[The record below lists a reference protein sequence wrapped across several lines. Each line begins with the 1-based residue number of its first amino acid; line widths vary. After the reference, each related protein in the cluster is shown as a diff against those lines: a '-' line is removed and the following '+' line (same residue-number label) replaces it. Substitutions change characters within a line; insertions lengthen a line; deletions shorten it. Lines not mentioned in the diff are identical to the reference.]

1 MIYYGLLPQKE
12 SAVERCSDNLKSGYM
27 KPRVIILLIPVLIS
41 ILPFSGLSGQEKS
54 ANYGNIPD
62 ELVAY
67 DKYMKAYKYHFLE
80 PTQFYGAGRE
90 KLPPTDLKEVRI
102 GFLGPMEGS
111 VIQPLGK
118 QMLQGSM
125 LAIEEANKKGG
136 YKGILFK
143 LMIHNDAGLWGA
155 AANEVVKMDDEKVW
169 AFLGTID
176 DNNSHIAIRATLKL
190 EILNMNTGD
199 PDPTFTETAIPW
211 VVRNIPDDRQS
222 GYVLV
227 ARIFK
232 RDKHRRVAVIRANNR
247 YGRVGILHFNRSA
260 TRVGYPIIIE
270 ERFNDGETDFTAQL
284 ERIQK
289 TSPDAIALWGNAKES
304 ALILKQIRDL
314 GMKQPVYGSDRMV
327 SQEFLSLAGSLAE
340 GVVTTCQ
347 YNPDSDDPKLKA
359 FKANYLKRFGME
371 PDVFAAHAYDG
382 MNMLIE
388 AIQKVGLNRV
398 LIRDVLTDMK
408 TFQGYQGVTG
418 KVIFDATWNN
428 IRPVFI
434 AEVTNGKFKFSP
446 SPPLEKSEQIYKKP
460 ISGYSY

>member
-1 MIYYGLLPQKE
+1 M
-12 SAVERCSDNLKSGYM
+12 
-27 KPRVIILLIPVLIS
+27 ILLVPVLIF
-41 ILPFSGLSGQEKS
+41 ILHFSGLSGQVKP

-67 DKYMKAYKYHFLE
+67 DRYMKAYKYHFLE

-90 KLPPTDLKEVRI
+90 KLPPSDLKEVRL
-102 GFLGPMEGS
+102 GFLGPLEGS
-111 VIQPLGK
+111 VILTLGK

-136 YKGILFK
+136 YKGIPYK

-169 AFLGTID
+169 AWLGTID
-176 DNNSHIAIRATLKL
+176 DNNSHVAIRATLKL
-190 EILNMNTGD
+190 EIVDMNTGD

-227 ARIFK
+227 DRIFR
-232 RDKHRRVAVIRANNR
+232 RDKHSRVAVMRVNSR

-260 TRVGYPIIIE
+260 TRVGFPIIIE
-270 ERFNDGETDFTAQL
+270 ERFNDGETDFKAQL
-284 ERIQK
+284 ERIKK
-289 TSPDAIALWGNAKES
+289 TSPDAIVLWANAKEA
-304 ALILKQIRDL
+304 ALILKQIRVL

-327 SQEFLSLAGSLAE
+327 NPEFLDIAGSLAE

-347 YNPDSDDPKLKA
+347 YNPDADNPKLKA
-359 FKANYLKRFGME
+359 FKANYLKRFGIE
-371 PDVFAAHAYDG
+371 SDVFAAHAYDG

-398 LIRDVLTDMK
+398 LIRDMLTDMK

-428 IRPVFI
+428 IRPIFI
-434 AEVTNGKFKFSP
+434 AEVTNGKFRFSP
-446 SPPLEKSEQIYKKP
+446 APPLEISEQIYKKP
-460 ISGYSY
+460 KSGYSY